1 MKAGFA
7 DLLDRGFAPHLLGGY
22 MGVQVLACRDG
33 RAHLR
38 MPFRSHYLQN
48 MGVVQGGVIATICDM
63 TMAWAVLSQVYPR
76 HSPTIDLNVSYLRPV
91 TEQDL
96 DCEAFVLRA
105 GRSVAY
111 ARAELTNPEGV
122 LVATA
127 TGSFLV
133 RDEEEAEAGL
143 G

>member
-1 MKAGFA
+1 VTEGFE
-7 DLLDRGFAPHLLGGY
+7 DLLERGFAPHLLGGH
-22 MGVQVLACRDG
+22 MGVQVLTCADG
-33 RAHLR
+33 KARLR

-63 TMAWAVLSQVYPR
+63 TMAWAVLSQVHPR

-96 DCEAFVLRA
+96 ECEAIVLRA

-111 ARAELTNPEGV
+111 ARAEVLTLDGV

-133 RDEEEAEAGL
+133 RDRAEAGS
-143 G
+143 GR